1 MAAPLTWLTIQSAD
15 RLAAFLAQPFP
26 PRHINA
32 DLHDLSMRALLD
44 LIGRE
49 GGDVTETHYAVRV
62 RLGGVS
68 ASSTSGLIEA
78 ARNWVAA
85 VRKKQAVPA

>member
-1 MAAPLTWLTIQSAD
+1 MAHKVDWLTIQTAD
-15 RLAAFLAQPFP
+15 RLSAFLDQPFP

-32 DLHDLSMRALLD
+32 DLHDLRMRALLD

-49 GGDVTETHYAVRV
+49 GGECTEKHYATRV
-62 RLGGVS
+62 RMGGVS
-68 ASSTSGLIEA
+68 ASSTSGLIGA
-78 ARNWVAA
+78 VHNWVVA